1 MATQSAIHHV
11 LAILAGDQPPGVAG
25 DAAVDSLAGL
35 IGHLGVGGLAR
46 DSAPANG
53 RDEIIPWFVR
63 VTFPG
68 IAPPDGFIVDVATAA
83 GLRVEWLADGPSS
96 APGLIQSRATGG
108 RPPRWLLVAPQ
119 SRSAVSS
126 AVARLRDIHR
136 IHAVPFRTVEGR

>member
-1 MATQSAIHHV
+1 MATQSIHHV
-11 LAILAGDQPPGVAG
+11 LAILAGDLPPGVVG

-35 IGHLGVGGLAR
+35 IVHLGVCGLAR
-46 DSAPANG
+46 DDPQAHAP
-53 RDEIIPWFVR
+53 DDVMPWFVR

-83 GLRVEWLADGPSS
+83 GLRAESL
-96 APGLIQSRATGG
+96 APGPPGQS
-108 RPPRWLLVAPQ
+108 RWLLIAPQ

-136 IHAVPFRTVEGR
+136 IHAVPFRTTEGR